1 MRKEIASMKQEWE
14 DFKKNKLEILEVK
27 NVVIENKT
35 MTILN
40 KLYQR
45 YTGSI

>member
-1 MRKEIASMKQEWE
+1 MRKEIAFMRQEWE

-27 NVVIENKT
+27 NIVIENKA

-40 KLYQR
+40 KLYQWF
-45 YTGSI
+45 TGSI